1 MNTLDWVILAVLGV
15 GFVIGF
21 IKGVIKQAFSLGGL
35 VLGIICGTL
44 LYKPFAD
51 LLLKFLKMSDK
62 TALIVAFVIILLVVP
77 IVCGLLGKALSKL
90 VHEANLGFIDRLLG
104 GVFGLFKFLLVLGLV
119 FQLMDITG
127 LTEKVVD
134 RSERKQSKLYVPVND
149 FTDFC
154 LQWTWSK
161 VEGTADDLMP
171 DFQLKKQ
178 DKQDKDSDK
187 SDKKKV

>member
-1 MNTLDWVILAVLGV
+1 MNTLDLVILAVLGV
-15 GFVIGF
+15 GFIAGF

-44 LYKPFAD
+44 LYKPFAA
-51 LLLKFLKMSDK
+51 LLLKFLKISDQ

-77 IVCGLLGKALSKL
+77 IVCGLLGKALSKV

-104 GVFGLFKFLLVLGLV
+104 GVFGLFKFLLVMGLI

-127 LTEKVVD
+127 LTEKAVD

-149 FTDFC
+149 FTGFC
-154 LQWTWSK
+154 LHWTWNK
-161 VEGTADDLMP
+161 VQGTAEDLMP
-171 DFQLKKQ
+171 DFQLDRQQ
-178 DKQDKDSDK
+178 DDSDK
-187 SDKKKV
+187 SDQRKV

>member
-15 GFVIGF
+15 GFIAGF

-44 LYKPFAD
+44 LYKPFAA
-51 LLLKFLKMSDK
+51 LLLKFLKMSDQ

-77 IVCGLLGKALSKL
+77 IVCGLLGKALSKV
-90 VHEANLGFIDRLLG
+90 VHEANLGFLDRLLG
-104 GVFGLFKFLLVLGLV
+104 GVFGLFKYLIVMGLV

-134 RSERKQSKLYVPVND
+134 RGERKQSSLYAPVNNI
-149 FTDFC
+149 TRFC
-154 LQWTWSK
+154 LQWTWNK
-161 VEGTADDLMP
+161 VEGTASDLMP
-171 DFQLKKQ
+171 DFQFKNQ
-178 DKQDKDSDK
+178 ENSDK
-187 SDKKKV
+187 SDQKEV